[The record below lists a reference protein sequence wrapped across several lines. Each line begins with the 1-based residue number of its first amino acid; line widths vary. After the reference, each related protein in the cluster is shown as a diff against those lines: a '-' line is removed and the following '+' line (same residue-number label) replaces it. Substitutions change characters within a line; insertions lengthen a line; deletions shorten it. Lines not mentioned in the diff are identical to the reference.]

1 MDLNQLAEKLFDSK
15 TQEETTAIMEN
26 IEAERANLKSE
37 ADLNLIGQQWEKEG
51 KTEEAAVLY
60 EINLLNNFDG
70 AFPYDRLAI
79 IYRKQKNKDDE
90 IRVLEKAVYVF
101 ENIVSKE
108 RPDRNNKL
116 EKYKKDLE
124 KAKSK

>member
-70 AFPYDRLAI
+70 SFPYDRLAI

-101 ENIVSKE
+101 ENLAIKLAQGFIIV
-108 RPDRNNKL
+108 PVP
-116 EKYKKDLE
+116 
-124 KAKSK
+124 